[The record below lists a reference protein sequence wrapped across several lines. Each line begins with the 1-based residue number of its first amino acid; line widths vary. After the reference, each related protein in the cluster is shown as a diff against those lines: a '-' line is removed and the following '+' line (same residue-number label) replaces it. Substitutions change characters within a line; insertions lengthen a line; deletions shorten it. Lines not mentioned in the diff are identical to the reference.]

1 MEWSKYNH
9 LFESKKH
16 GYLLFN
22 AETNSFAKL
31 DKDTYK
37 NLKLIENN
45 NKSIDELDKELVKD
59 LESADILVKDPL
71 NFLHKKRLHYYFNAF
86 DTANLGLA
94 IAPTTHCN
102 FNCSYCYE
110 ENRKPIYMS
119 IETEKNIIKFIT
131 KHDRV
136 KNLRITWYGGE
147 PLLGFDSIKRL
158 LKEFKKINTA
168 KLTSHTM
175 TTNGYLLDEEKSL
188 FFSEHPLDTI
198 QITID
203 GTKEYHDK
211 RRRLAP
217 NNQPTFDKIV
227 KNIDKFVFH
236 NPNTRVVIR
245 VNLDKSNKNSFINI
259 YNEFNKRWKE
269 QGHNVIVTPAFVK
282 DFSSVTKEFDIKG
295 CKDLLCLD
303 KIQIID
309 FFEELYKKHELD
321 VKFAPEH
328 TIGGCGA
335 TVVNYYVVGPKGELY
350 KCWNDIGDKSKIV
363 GHVDSDEIADY
374 ELLTRYLAGQTM
386 LDSQECRDCK
396 LFPICDGGCKW
407 ARDKNIYEGGE
418 LELCSYRKDS
428 MDKAFEI
435 YYEQLSIENH
445 LIKNEC
451 NK

>member
-1 MEWSKYNH
+1 MKWSKYNH
-9 LFESKKH
+9 LFESEKH

-22 AETNSFAKL
+22 AETNAFAKL
-31 DKDTYK
+31 DKDTYD
-37 NLKLIENN
+37 NLKLIEEDDDNI
-45 NKSIDELDKELVKD
+45 NKLENDLKEELIK
-59 LESADILVKDPL
+59 ADILVKDPIH
-71 NFLHKKRLHYYFNAF
+71 FLYKKRLHYYFNAF
-86 DTANLGLA
+86 DSANLGLA

-110 ENRKPIYMS
+110 ENRKAIYMDKKTENNV
-119 IETEKNIIKFIT
+119 IEFIK
-131 KHDRV
+131 KHDRIR
-136 KNLRITWYGGE
+136 NLRITWYGGE

-158 LKEFKKINTA
+158 LKEFKNLSHAKIN
-168 KLTSHTM
+168 SHTM
-175 TTNGYLLDEEKSL
+175 TTNGYLLDETKSV
-188 FFSEHPLDTI
+188 FFKDYPLDTI

-211 RRRLAP
+211 RRTLAP
-217 NNQPTFDKIV
+217 NNLPTFDKIV
-227 KNIDKFVFH
+227 TNIDKFVFH

-245 VNLDKSNKNSFINI
+245 VNLDNSNKNSFIDI

-269 QGHNVIVTPAFVK
+269 KGHNVIVTPAFVK
-282 DFSSVTKEFDIKG
+282 DFSSVVDDFDLKG
-295 CKDLLCLD
+295 CRDILCLD
-303 KIQIID
+303 KMQIID
-309 FFEELYKKHELD
+309 FFEELYKTHGLD

-350 KCWNDIGDKSKIV
+350 KCWNDIGNETQIV
-363 GHVDSDEIADY
+363 GYVDSDEITNY

-386 LDSQECRDCK
+386 MDSQECKDCK

-407 ARDKNIYEGGE
+407 ARDKNLYEEGK

-435 YYEQLSIENH
+435 YYEQLINEKD
-445 LIKNEC
+445 LIQDDCIK
-451 NK
+451 